1 MTAALTPPPSPTP
14 IGVYFGSSNGNT
26 EHVAGLVAQAL
37 SALSGL
43 PVAAVDIRKVGMSA
57 LGGHRLLVLGCST
70 WDDGELQYD
79 WVDRHPDFG
88 ALDLGGVQVALF
100 GCGDQ
105 YGYPDTFQDALGILA
120 ATARA
125 RGAHVVG
132 RVPTEGYEFSASR
145 AVEDDQFLGLPL
157 DEDNQPELTADRV
170 QRWVA
175 QLLREADGLPVAV
188 G

>member
-1 MTAALTPPPSPTP
+1 MTADAQAAAP

-37 SALSGL
+37 SALSGR

-79 WVDRHPDFG
+79 WVDRHPDFQ
-88 ALDLGGVQVALF
+88 ALDLQGVQVALF

-120 ATARA
+120 ETARA
-125 RGAHVVG
+125 QGAQVVG
-132 RVPTEGYEFSASR
+132 RVPTQGYDFSASR
-145 AVEDDQFLGLPL
+145 AVEDGHFLGLPL
-157 DEDNQPELTADRV
+157 DEDNQPDLTADRV
-170 QRWVA
+170 QRWTA
-175 QLLREADGLPVAV
+175 QLLQEAPGLLAVAQ
-188 G
+188 